1 MRIALLSV
9 TAALLLTVACSVDPG
24 PVQTGNTAVEVGK
37 ADTARAEI
45 HMNAGELWIEG
56 GASRLLDATFRYS
69 EHVGRPSVHYDVM
82 GARGV
87 LTVESP
93 QSASGGMK
101 GNATNEWRLRM
112 SSEVPIELSVGLGA
126 GESHLDLSQIT
137 IRAAEVNMGAG
148 NMTFSMADRYTQD
161 VNVQINGGVGEAHIR
176 LPHETGAVVDATG
189 GIGSIQAANLTKRGD
204 GKYYN
209 SAYADDKPAVHMK
222 VRGGVGDIVFE

>member
-1 MRIALLSV
+1 MRIALFYV
-9 TAALLLTVACSVDPG
+9 TAIVLFTAACAVDPG

-69 EHVGRPSVHYDVM
+69 ERVGRPSVHYDVM

-112 SSEVPIELSVGLGA
+112 SSEVPIELSIGLGA

-137 IRAAEVNMGAG
+137 LRAAEVNMGAG
-148 NMTFSMADRYTQD
+148 NMTFDMADRYSQD
-161 VNVQINGGVGEAHIR
+161 INVQINGGVGEAHIR
-176 LPHETGAVVDATG
+176 LPRESGAVVDATG
-189 GIGSIQAANLTKRGD
+189 GIGSIQAGNLTKHDD

-209 SAYADDKPAVHMK
+209 SAYASDKPAVHMK